1 MRVGTKSVI
10 FGVHAVWIHPFFVA
24 WAWYQLNG
32 FPWDFRLWVAFFVH
46 DAGYL
51 FKRDMEGFDGQRHVL
66 LGGRIMGWLFDAYWR
81 DFLLPF
87 EALGKARRQKVL
99 KALLGGQ
106 ARVRLDPRM
115 ALPPHGTVER

>member
-81 DFLLPF
+81 DFTCCHSSI
-87 EALGKARRQKVL
+87 
-99 KALLGGQ
+99 GQ
-106 ARVRLDPRM
+106 SAP
-115 ALPPHGTVER
+115 AKGTQSSAWRTSSRSS